1 MAVAS
6 VFVGLFVLLFMGAP
20 IAIALGL
27 PVLLAFALAGDL
39 PLVVVAQKLQ
49 DNISAFPLMA
59 VPFFILASDLMQHGG
74 VARRLIRLANAIVG
88 HLPGGL
94 AIAGIM
100 ACAFFAA
107 ISGSSAATVAAIGS
121 LMIPGMIEAGYDKRF
136 AVGCMACAGSLG
148 ILIPPSIPMVIYG
161 YVTETSVGK
170 LFIAGVIPGIFFA
183 LTLMFVTYVYA
194 RMKGMQRGVPA
205 TWAERWVAVK
215 DATWS
220 LLLPVLIVVGIYGIP
235 EVRLGP
241 IRFSGTGAFTP
252 TEAAAVSVLYA
263 FLVGLFVH
271 RELKWRDMAKVLGES
286 MRKIAMLMFL
296 IANAI
301 LFGFFLTSALIPQ
314 KLSAGINSM
323 GLAPWQYLL
332 AVNVLLFFAG
342 DFMDAV
348 PIILIF
354 IPVLFPTAMA
364 LGIDPVHLGIV
375 VTINMEMGA
384 ITPPVGVNLYV
395 ASAISGMPLYRV
407 LRAAAPWILVVVFV
421 LLVVTYIPII
431 ATFLPKVMYGSL
443 Y

>member
-1 MAVAS
+1 MAIGF
-6 VFVGLFVLLFMGAP
+6 VFVALFALLFMGAP

-27 PVLLAFALAGDL
+27 PVLLAFAFASDL

-49 DNISAFPLMA
+49 DNISVFPLMA
-59 VPFFILASDLMQHGG
+59 VPFFILASDLMMHGG

-121 LMIPGMIEAGYDKRF
+121 LMIPGMIDAGYDKRF

-148 ILIPPSIPMVIYG
+148 ILIPPSIAMVIYG

-183 LTLMFVTYVYA
+183 VTLMFVTYVYA
-194 RMKGMQRGVPA
+194 RMRGMEQSRPA
-205 TWAERWVAVK
+205 TWAERWAAAK
-215 DATWS
+215 DAAWS
-220 LLLPVLIVVGIYGIP
+220 LLLPVIIVVGIYGIP
-235 EVRLGP
+235 EIRLGP
-241 IRFSGTGAFTP
+241 VRFSGTGAFTP

-263 FLVGLFVH
+263 FLVGVFVH
-271 RELKWRDMAKVLGES
+271 RELRWRDLPKVLGDS
-286 MRKIAMLMFL
+286 MQKTAMLMFL

-301 LFGFFLTSALIPQ
+301 LFGFFLTTTLVPQ
-314 KLSAGINSM
+314 HLSTWINSL

-332 AVNVLLFFAG
+332 AVNILLFFAG

-354 IPVLFPTAMA
+354 IPVLFPTAQA

-395 ASAISGMPLYRV
+395 ASAISKMPLYGV

-431 ATFLPKVMYGSL
+431 ATILPRLMYGSL

>member
-1 MAVAS
+1 MAIAF
-6 VFVGLFVLLFMGAP
+6 VFIALFALLFMGAP

-27 PVLLAFALAGDL
+27 PVLLAFAFASDL

-59 VPFFILASDLMQHGG
+59 VPFFILASDLMMHGG

-121 LMIPGMIEAGYDKRF
+121 LMIPGMIDAGYDKRF

-183 LTLMFVTYVYA
+183 FTLMFVTYVYA
-194 RMKGMQRGVPA
+194 RMKGMERTRPS
-205 TWAERWVAVK
+205 TWAERWAATK
-215 DATWS
+215 DAAWS
-220 LLLPVLIVVGIYGIP
+220 LLLPVIIVAGIYGIP
-235 EVRLGP
+235 EIRLGP
-241 IRFSGTGAFTP
+241 ISFSGTGAFTP

-263 FLVGLFVH
+263 FLVGVFVH
-271 RELKWRDMAKVLGES
+271 RELGLRDLPKVLGES

-301 LFGFFLTSALIPQ
+301 LFGFFLTTTLVPQ
-314 KLSAGINSM
+314 HLSGWISSM

-332 AVNVLLFFAG
+332 AVNILLFFAG

-354 IPVLFPTAMA
+354 IPVLFPTAQA

-395 ASAISGMPLYRV
+395 ASAISKMPLYGV

-421 LLVVTYIPII
+421 LLVVTYIPSI
-431 ATFLPKVMYGSL
+431 ATILPRLMYGAL

>member
-1 MAVAS
+1 MAIAL
-6 VFVGLFVLLFMGAP
+6 VFVSLFVLLFMGAP

-27 PVLLAFALAGDL
+27 PVLVALAFGSDL

-74 VARRLIRLANAIVG
+74 VARRLIRLANSLVG

-121 LMIPGMIEAGYDKRF
+121 LMIPGMLEAGYDRRF

-170 LFIAGVIPGIFFA
+170 LFIAGVVPGIFFA
-183 LTLMFVTYVYA
+183 LTLMLVTYLYA
-194 RMKGMQRGVPA
+194 RMKGMQEGTPA
-205 TWAERWVAVK
+205 TWPELWTAVR
-215 DATWS
+215 DAAWS

-235 EVRLGP
+235 EFSLGP
-241 IRFSGTGAFTP
+241 VRFGGTGAFTP

-263 FLVGLFVH
+263 FLVGVFVH
-271 RELKWRDMAKVLGES
+271 RELKWRDLSRVLGES

-301 LFGFFLTSALIPQ
+301 LFGFFLTNALVPQ
-314 KLSAGINSM
+314 QLSTWINSM
-323 GLAPWQYLL
+323 RLAPWQYLL

-421 LLVVTYIPII
+421 LLVVTYIPTI
-431 ATFLPKVMYGSL
+431 ATVLPKFMYGAL